1 VNQSIVPRPQLAFR
15 MVIKDV
21 LPHYPQGKSPMNG
34 KMPEEDLS
42 KLESCQDGQNFE
54 FSEHAGTKRNI
65 KSRHAQ
71 MIAIGGSI
79 GMFIRSN

>member
-1 VNQSIVPRPQLAFR
+1 MATN
-15 MVIKDV
+15 DV
-21 LPHYPQGKSPMNG
+21 SSHSSHDKLPINE
-34 KMPEEDLS
+34 KMPEQQDLNR
-42 KLESCQDGQNFE
+42 LGSCQNGESFE

-79 GMFIRSN
+79 GTLMQ

>member
-1 VNQSIVPRPQLAFR
+1 MA
-15 MVIKDV
+15 IKDV
-21 LPHYPQGKSPMNG
+21 LAYNTDDKSPIHQ
-34 KMPEEDLS
+34 KMPEQDLG
-42 KLESCQDGQNFE
+42 KIESYQNGENFE

-79 GMFIRSN
+79 GTSMLSN